1 MNATT
6 QITCIIM
13 SETKLNN
20 SVIHLPIDSFEAY
33 LQRVHQIPMLTEE
46 EEKLLGKRYQQ
57 DNNLNAAQTLV
68 TAHLRYV
75 VRVARGYA
83 GYGLQLSDLV
93 QEGTIGLMKAVKRFN
108 PDRGVRLV
116 SFAVHW
122 IKAEVHEFIIRNWRI
137 VKIATTKAQ
146 RKLFFNLRSSKKRL
160 GWFTQEEVKALAK
173 DLGVKPSEVLQMEQ
187 RLNANDAVFDLPS
200 NAQQERSLPSPREY
214 LISPEQD
221 PLLQLEYQDWR
232 TCTKKKMHEALSKL
246 DKRSKTVLTK
256 RWLSIKKTPLQELAI
271 FYNVS
276 SERIRQLEKNAI
288 QKIQKM
294 VLILK

>member
-93 QEGTIGLMKAVKRFN
+93 QEGTIGLMKAVKRFD

-173 DLGVKPSEVLQMEQ
+173 DLGVEPSEVLQMEQ